1 MEGGTD
7 GLPEE
12 RNKESILERN
22 KESIKVVINGLI

>member
-1 MEGGTD
+1 MD
-7 GLPEE
+7 GSPSCALE